1 MRKEKWKR
9 KRSMKDQ
16 EKKGSLVDWNEEE
29 EKEDGIYKY
38 SLLFTINED
47 LLI

>member
-1 MRKEKWKR
+1 
-9 KRSMKDQ
+9 MKDQ

-29 EKEDGIYKY
+29 EGKEDGIYKY

-47 LLI
+47 LRI